1 LQKGNALQAVLL
13 GYHGTFSLAP
23 CFLADEHKGIVLR
36 ERIIRERSK
45 KEMAGTNETITMMV
59 DTTDIDEK
67 ILYER
72 SKMLLKS
79 YRFICWKTSKR
90 ADDIREVLECDYDY
104 CSTDLN
110 SALVYLENFAP
121 DREKDQFARR
131 IRNLFEVKWVVEI
144 VDSAMMKV
152 REYPDNG
159 ELYASILSVY
169 YLSRFKF
176 NVDQDVESE
185 FGFDRST
192 FFRKKKEAIKVFGVA
207 LWGNSIDEF
216 RRIMMIP
223 PAEGQGV
230 QQTIYDYYY

>member
-1 LQKGNALQAVLL
+1 
-13 GYHGTFSLAP
+13 
-23 CFLADEHKGIVLR
+23 
-36 ERIIRERSK
+36 
-45 KEMAGTNETITMMV
+45 MAGTKETITMMCNAK
-59 DTTDIDEK
+59 DIDEA
-67 ILYER
+67 IMYER
-72 SKMLLKS
+72 AQMLLKA
-79 YRFICWKTSKR
+79 YRFVCWSTSRR
-90 ADDIREVLECDYDY
+90 ADEMKEVLECDYEY

-144 VDSAMMKV
+144 VDSAIMKV
-152 REYPDNG
+152 REYPVNG

-169 YLSRFKF
+169 YLSRFRF

-216 RRIMMIP
+216 RSIMMLP
-223 PAEGQGV
+223 PSQECGV

>member
-1 LQKGNALQAVLL
+1 
-13 GYHGTFSLAP
+13 
-23 CFLADEHKGIVLR
+23 
-36 ERIIRERSK
+36 
-45 KEMAGTNETITMMV
+45 MAGTKETITMMV

-72 SKMLLKS
+72 AEMLLKS
-79 YRFICWKTSKR
+79 YRFICWKTAKR
-90 ADDIREVLECDYDY
+90 ADELRDTLTSDFDY

-131 IRNLFEVKWVVEI
+131 IKNLFEVKWVTEI
-144 VDSAMMKV
+144 VDAAIMKV
-152 REYPDNG
+152 REYPDQG

-176 NVDQDVESE
+176 NVDQDVQME

-207 LWGNSIDEF
+207 LWGDSIDEF
-216 RRIMMIP
+216 RRIMMLP
-223 PAEGQGV
+223 STESHNG
-230 QQTIYDYYY
+230 QQTLYHYYYNEM